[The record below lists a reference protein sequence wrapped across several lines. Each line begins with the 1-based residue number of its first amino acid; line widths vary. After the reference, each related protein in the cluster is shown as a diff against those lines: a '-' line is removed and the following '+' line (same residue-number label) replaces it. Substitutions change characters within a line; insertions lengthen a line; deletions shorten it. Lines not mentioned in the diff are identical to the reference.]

1 MSLSN
6 FNEFLSYS
14 TDKIKSLEALPIDK
28 TLFNNCAIYLKEKA
42 IHIDQ
47 CGYYQVTYEVHT
59 VEANAFIVQVKT
71 KDNFIYIP
79 QSFSCA
85 TTYSFPVGSF
95 IYYFNSNDSF
105 QIINVSSSSTTSGSI
120 YNGSSNSIIDASTG
134 TSVTLFS
141 QNQTY
146 TVNIII
152 VPLCSKNSK
161 QIYPSYT

>member
-105 QIINVSSSSTTSGSI
+105 QIINVSSTTSGSI